1 MINKLSKIG
10 YVSLGD
16 PPSKPLLRTHP
27 NIPFML
33 SIGIITRGK
42 YGRRLLD
49 TITHRTDF
57 TVSSADIPPTLPDL
71 IDEPAFYV
79 NNLDLDPG
87 VLSSDLLITYSL
99 HPDITPEIV
108 ERAARAGTKAI
119 IIPGG
124 RARAGDPGQMKK
136 ISGQYGTRILVEDI
150 CCQINGDTDPTIN
163 EFASVLG
170 SPKLEV
176 QIKDGKIQ
184 DVNVICGAA
193 CGSTWWMAE
202 HIKSL
207 PVSEAPAWAGLLV
220 QQYPCRAVRGTMGGI
235 HASAELH
242 KKAMEA
248 AIKKYYEDK
257 D

>member
-1 MINKLSKIG
+1 LINKLSKTG
-10 YVSLGD
+10 YVALVGPLSKSLSS
-16 PPSKPLLRTHP
+16 PHS
-27 NIPFML
+27 NIPLML

-49 TITHRTDF
+49 TITHHTDF

-71 IDEPAFYV
+71 IDEPALYI

-124 RARAGDPGQMKK
+124 WARAGDPGQMKE
-136 ISGQYGTRILVEDI
+136 ISEQYGTHILVEDI
-150 CCQINGDTDPTIN
+150 CCQIGGDTDPTIN
-163 EFASVLG
+163 EFAFVLG

-176 QIKDGKIQ
+176 QIGDGKIR

-202 HIKSL
+202 HLKGL

-220 QQYPCRAVRGTMGGI
+220 QQYPCRASRGLSGGI
-235 HASAELH
+235 HTSAELH
-242 KKAMEA
+242 KQAIEA
-248 AIKKYYEDK
+248 AIEKYYEDK